1 MTLTKKIITG
11 IVIALGIYDLWA
23 VSFGGMDSTISHF
36 LQVTGFQAPVVVFV
50 FGYIAGHI
58 ARQAAAG
65 WRAGPTR
72 TITAGRWKDPGTGT
86 VVPRR

>member
-23 VSFGGMDSTISHF
+23 VSFGGMGSTVSHF

-58 ARQAAAG
+58 WG
-65 WRAGPTR
+65 FFPPTCPVC
-72 TITAGRWKDPGTGT
+72 GSKYGGTNVHRLRDEKHGQSD
-86 VVPRR
+86 